1 MFSDMWMWEEAKRFA
16 EHTPQIDLSELN
28 RKQALSLERINAW
41 EEAAQMH
48 AASGDYARAIEIF
61 AQHGSVEGLISVAR
75 RINLNPGAGGASSGT
90 VEGLA
95 GAGGD
100 GSTVA
105 SSSAPSAKARTSH
118 GQLLSRKDKL
128 ELLRQCVKIFIAT
141 REFKFAR
148 EVLHKLGDIGA
159 LVKLYVEQEDWSQ
172 AFLLAS
178 AHFHEAEAERG
189 FSNAEIYLPY
199 AKWLA
204 MHDRFEESQSAYRL
218 AGQPKQSLRFIN
230 QLIMC
235 AVIERRRDDAA
246 YYTWL
251 LGQEAL
257 AALADFNAHRGG
269 RGSSGAAEAQLLAD
283 WDDRRELVMTHRAY
297 VAFPT
302 RDDLSVLQLERPFT
316 HSLLAHPLA
325 RFRSVTHSLRQLR
338 LCGAQHDGA
347 LQPGRPGA
355 PPPRGVLPRQHAGAR
370 AADAHLAGAHH
381 VDARQGS
388 AHALPI

>member
-61 AQHGSVEGLISVAR
+61 AQHGSLDGLISVAR
-75 RINLNPGAGGASSGT
+75 RINLNLGAAGASSSTT
-90 VEGLA
+90 VA
-95 GAGGD
+95 GAAGVGGD
-100 GSTVA
+100 DSKVA
-105 SSSAPSAKARTSH
+105 SSSSSSLSGKTPNSH
-118 GQLLSRKDKL
+118 TLSLSLKDKT

-178 AHFHEAEAERG
+178 AHFHEGEAERG
-189 FSNAEIYLPY
+189 FSNSEIYLPY

-204 MHDRFEESQSAYRL
+204 MNDRFEESQSAYRL

-235 AVIERRRDDAA
+235 AVVERRRDDAA

-251 LGQEAL
+251 LGQEGL
-257 AALADFNAHRGG
+257 AALADFNARRGG
-269 RGSSGAAEAQLLAD
+269 RGSSGASEAQLLAD

-297 VAFPT
+297 VA
-302 RDDLSVLQLERPFT
+302 T
-316 HSLLAHPLA
+316 HSRARWLKALFTFAQRNIAHSSRTLTPSLFLPPA
-325 RFRSVTHSLRQLR
+325 ATHSWSAIRWSPAVGATRSASSTRGATSSTRWVASSRCASLRCT
-338 LCGAQHDGA
+338 LC
-347 LQPGRPGA
+347 R
-355 PPPRGVLPRQHAGAR
+355 RSRRQR
-370 AADAHLAGAHH
+370 
-381 VDARQGS
+381 
-388 AHALPI
+388 